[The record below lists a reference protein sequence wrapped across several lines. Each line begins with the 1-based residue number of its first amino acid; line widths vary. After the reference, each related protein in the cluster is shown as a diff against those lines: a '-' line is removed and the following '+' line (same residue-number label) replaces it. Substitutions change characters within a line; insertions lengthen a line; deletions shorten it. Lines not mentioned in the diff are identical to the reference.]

1 MAAIMKHTTLA
12 DWIRTD
18 EQKEA
23 DKTEV
28 LMDHEVRHDGR
39 IYHKI
44 TYVGAQTGSLAQHL
58 PPWSAPTP
66 PPTTE
71 ESRFR
76 APRPFAPYELH
87 TVTHA
92 HTHTRTRAHTH
103 MNTHFVSCAGP
114 SSCDILT
121 STRRLFA
128 PLFLVLLRSSTGVPP
143 AVSPRRTTS
152 TPSSAPVC
160 SAGCGS
166 ISPGLRS
173 TF

>member
-44 TYVGAQTGSLAQHL
+44 TYVWAQTGSLAQPASLVRAHA
-58 PPWSAPTP
+58 PPHHRGEPISRPAPL
-66 PPTTE
+66 
-71 ESRFR
+71 
-76 APRPFAPYELH
+76 RPIRVTHSY
-87 TVTHA
+87 THA

-121 STRRLFA
+121 STRLFA